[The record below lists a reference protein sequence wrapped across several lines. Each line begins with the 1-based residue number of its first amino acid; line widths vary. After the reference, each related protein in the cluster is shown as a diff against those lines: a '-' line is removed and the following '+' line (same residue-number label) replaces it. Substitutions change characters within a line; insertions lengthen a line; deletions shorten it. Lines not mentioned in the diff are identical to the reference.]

1 MSNFIARLEQAAI
14 ALVGPT
20 SAADRVFIMES
31 DGISQCFPYARP
43 LNLKVND
50 QARMPQHT
58 LEDGSTITDHL
69 VIDPISIEIQM
80 IFIKDFRDT
89 HAEMRAA
96 YEEGRLLTIQT
107 KTHTYPNM
115 VITALP
121 HEETT
126 DYWDVIAVS
135 LKLEEARFV
144 SPEQRSLSQSDVGN
158 TSDTSTIKRGSLQSM
173 STGSHAQTK
182 AKEAYQNFI

>member
-121 HEETT
+121 HAIQPNLVGVRTIRPT
-126 DYWDVIAVS
+126 AAACRCKTQNSY
-135 LKLEEARFV
+135 
-144 SPEQRSLSQSDVGN
+144 QSNG
-158 TSDTSTIKRGSLQSM
+158 
-173 STGSHAQTK
+173 
-182 AKEAYQNFI
+182 